1 MIVTTHNLDDVVAS
15 LSNSP
20 VVSLDT
26 ETTGLDHRDLP
37 FACIIADD
45 REVFYFDDRVFP
57 LFWSDPRFKAIMHTN
72 RRWVYQN
79 AKFDMMMLERM
90 DITPM
95 GEQHDIA
102 VQARIQRNDHM
113 LYNLESQGKRIKD
126 FKKDTVKE
134 FIAKHKLYET
144 RHNYFGEEYK
154 QPQFDKVP
162 LEVIQPYAEQDA
174 MLTLK
179 LYHHYNGLMDAD
191 DQRVMDMERELTPV
205 LYQMEKTGV
214 LLSIPI
220 TQKAYYYEKNIL
232 EELKGTFESLTGVAY
247 VNSAKSIQKAIT
259 HPLPTTDKGN
269 PSLTDDV
276 IEDVLVS
283 DASDRDK
290 EILRLV
296 QDIRHY
302 DKRISTYYESFLNK
316 VSTFSTIHCNM
327 NQAGTR
333 TGRMSSSNPNL
344 QNVPKEEDST
354 AQFLIRGCFVPRIG
368 HVFVSFD
375 YAQMEYRMM
384 AAYANQTD
392 IIHKVMNGVDFH
404 QATADMFNVTRKT
417 AKTLNFMILYG
428 GGDAKLGAALGI
440 VLAEARRLKLKYFMA
455 LPKVQD
461 FVEQVIRTA
470 KSRGYVKNWLG
481 RKLHTLPEFAYAAPN
496 HLIQGGGADVVKTAM
511 VRIANEMPELK
522 MILQVH
528 DQLVFDMR
536 PQEFFHIPRIKEIME
551 SVWEMNGM
559 KLTVDVSWSATSLA
573 ERDMIKGEPNE
584 G

>member
-1 MIVTTHNLDDVVAS
+1 MVTTHNISDVVAS
-15 LSNSP
+15 LSSST

-26 ETTGLDHRDLP
+26 ETTGLDQHDLP
-37 FACIIADD
+37 FACILANDS
-45 REVFYFDDRVFP
+45 EVFYFDDRVFP
-57 LFWSDPRFKAIMHTN
+57 TFWSDPRFTTIMQTP

-79 AKFDMMMLERM
+79 AKFDMMMLYRK

-95 GEQHDIA
+95 GEHHDIA

-134 FIAKHKLYET
+134 YITKNKLYEL
-144 RHNYFGEEYK
+144 RKNYFGEEYK

-162 LEVIQPYAEQDA
+162 LEIMQPYAEQDA

-179 LYHHYNGLMDAD
+179 LYHHYNNLMDSE
-191 DQRVMDMERELTPV
+191 DQKVMEVERRLTPV
-205 LYQMEKTGV
+205 LYQMETTGV
-214 LLSIPI
+214 RLSLSV
-220 TQKAYYYEKNIL
+220 TQRGYFYEKNIL
-232 EELKGTFESLTGVAY
+232 QDLVDRFESTTGVAY
-247 VNSAKSIQKAIT
+247 VNSAKSIQRSVT
-259 HPLPTTDKGN
+259 YPLPTTDKGN

-283 DASDRDK
+283 DASEKDK

-296 QDIRHY
+296 QEIRHY

-316 VSTFSTIHCNM
+316 MHTNHTIHCNM
-327 NQAGTR
+327 NQSGTR

-354 AQFLIRGCFVPRIG
+354 AQFVIRGCFVPRIG

-392 IIHKVMNGVDFH
+392 IIEKVMNGVDFH
-404 QATADMFNVTRKT
+404 QATADMFSVNRKT

-470 KSRGYVKNWLG
+470 KSRGYVKNWIG

-511 VRIANEMPELK
+511 VRIAEEIPQLK

-528 DQLVFDMR
+528 DQLVFDMK
-536 PQEFFHIPRIKEIME
+536 PAEFHFIPRIKEIME

-573 ERDMIKGEPNE
+573 ERDMIKGAPNE